1 MGLCVWKGNPYK
13 SYHIMKA
20 LIALVFFL
28 MLCRGCTTQ
37 KYEDIPRVYGYNSAV
52 FKSWLLFDSLDTY
65 YAPPRLSRA
74 GYLRRL
80 RIKRGLK
87 ITEKEL
93 EREAPHMSSY
103 ICSKE
108 GEGAGICSLMHV
120 ETRLKTTDRD
130 PLHMP
135 WAIDY
140 SHDINAFT
148 ESLDLEQLAKACYEG
163 GAGEIWFIPGRRD
176 ILEDEYTG
184 EMFGKFRTGLAQ
196 RRWVGWQPARFVTPN
211 DLDLSVLMDNIWLLW
226 QLARDGW
233 VEIANDGTWNWTQKA
248 KHMKNSSKETTLATL
263 SPELRK
269 RFAILDLIR
278 GWEGELPAIPCTV
291 RPTCE
296 RQRFEDDELRLMRQD
311 EGCLYRHFVYDTLFI
326 APKHRDFGVYNGNEL
341 HIGEKKYI
349 AMQKDPEYKGTS
361 AIAQYE
367 DFAVS
372 NGIQTFCSIRYREEP
387 CRERRARL
395 IYSVR

>member
-1 MGLCVWKGNPYK
+1 MGLYMRKGKPDK
-13 SYHIMKA
+13 SYRIMKT

-28 MLCRGCTTQ
+28 MLCGGCTTQ
-37 KYEDIPRVYGYNSAV
+37 KYEHIPRVYGYNSAV
-52 FKSWLLFDSLDTY
+52 FKSWLLFDSLDNY

-80 RIKRGLK
+80 RIKKGLK
-87 ITEKEL
+87 ITGKEL
-93 EREAPHMSSY
+93 EREAPDRDSY
-103 ICSKE
+103 VCSKE
-108 GEGAGICSLMHV
+108 GEGVGRYFLADI
-120 ETRLKTTDRD
+120 EKRLKTTDRE

-148 ESLDLEQLAKACYEG
+148 ESLNLEQLAKACYEG
-163 GAGEIWFIPGRRD
+163 KVGEIWFIPGRRD

-184 EMFGKFRTGLAQ
+184 EIFGKFRTGLPL
-196 RRWVGWQPARFVTPN
+196 REWVGWQPARFVTP
-211 DLDLSVLMDNIWLLW
+211 DGLDLSVLMDNIWLLW

-233 VEIANDGTWNWTQKA
+233 VETANDGTWNWTQKA
-248 KHMKNSSKETTLATL
+248 KQTKNSSKETTLATL
-263 SPELRK
+263 SSELRK

-296 RQRFEDDELRLMRQD
+296 GQRFEDDELRLMRQN
-311 EGCLYRHFVYDTLFI
+311 EGCKLRRLWNTTLFI
-326 APKHRDFGVYNGNEL
+326 APKHPDMGVYNGNEL

-349 AMQKDPEYKGTS
+349 AMQKDPEYRGNS

-372 NGIQTFCSIRYREEP
+372 KGIQTFCGLWYGEEP
-387 CRERRARL
+387 YRERRARL

>member
-1 MGLCVWKGNPYK
+1 MRKGKPDK
-13 SYHIMKA
+13 SYRIMKT

-28 MLCRGCTTQ
+28 MLCGGCTTQ
-37 KYEDIPRVYGYNSAV
+37 KYEHIPRAYGYNSAV
-52 FKSWLLFDSLDTY
+52 FKSWLLFDSLDSY

-80 RIKRGLK
+80 RIKKGLK

-93 EREAPHMSSY
+93 EREAPDMSSY

-108 GEGAGICSLMHV
+108 GEGAGICSLRHM

-140 SHDINAFT
+140 SHDINAFI
-148 ESLDLEQLAKACYEG
+148 ESLHLEQLTKACYEG
-163 GAGEIWFIPGRRD
+163 KVGEIWFIPGRRS
-176 ILEDEYTG
+176 IPEEEYTG
-184 EMFGKFRTGLAQ
+184 EIFGKFWSGPPERK
-196 RRWVGWQPARFVTPN
+196 WVGWQPARFVTR
-211 DLDLSVLMDNIWLLW
+211 DGLDLSVLMDNIWLLW

-233 VEIANDGTWNWTQKA
+233 VETANDGTWNWTQKA
-248 KHMKNSSKETTLATL
+248 KQIKNSSKETTLATL

-296 RQRFEDDELRLMRQD
+296 RQRFEDDELRLMRQGD
-311 EGCLYRHFVYDTLFI
+311 GCEFQYFSRDTLYI
-326 APKHRDFGVYNGNEL
+326 APKHPDMGVYNGNEL

-349 AMQKDPEYKGTS
+349 AMQKDPEYKRNS

-367 DFAVS
+367 DFTIF
-372 NGIQTFCSIRYREEP
+372 NGIQNFCTLWYEMGP
-387 CRERRARL
+387 YRERRARL